1 MYCKLTAAE
10 QEAFDRLY
18 TILGRTPTLDE
29 IRVLVA
35 QAEAEPEAG

>member
-1 MYCKLTAAE
+1 MTCKLTPAE

-18 TILGRTPTLDE
+18 TVLGRPPTLDE

-35 QAEAEPEAG
+35 QAEREPG